1 MVLGVL
7 PFVPLSAAAKEG
19 AGDPPIRELRYM
31 RGVIFP
37 SASEGDQLL
46 PPELG
51 GGCHRAFLL
60 HIHPPPINKKICLTS
75 VNDRSTLRCTGEGTL
90 SPLVGNPPRTALGAP
105 NSHCSPSPTSV
116 PSLFFGL
123 DHRPSLCLE
132 CSPCRSLH
140 SRPPQPFLSVSYSGK
155 LQPPASRSS
164 HLLAFLDFF
173 PEHLPPS
180 SVLAYLVYCSSSPL
194 SIQPPIRT

>member
-1 MVLGVL
+1 MILSKLNLDCVTLPKVLHWLPEVL
-7 PFVPLSAAAKEG
+7 PGSCQALHEHPLTAPSPA
-19 AGDPPIRELRYM
+19 PP
-31 RGVIFP
+31 
-37 SASEGDQLL
+37 
-46 PPELG
+46 
-51 GGCHRAFLL
+51 
-60 HIHPPPINKKICLTS
+60 NT
-75 VNDRSTLRCTGEGTL
+75 
-90 SPLVGNPPRTALGAP
+90 
-105 NSHCSPSPTSV
+105 SHCSPSPTSV

-180 SVLAYLVYCSSSPL
+180 SVLAYLVYCSSSL